1 MYNLAKV
8 DPKKGM
14 RLTGHKTF
22 TVYEDYNTIVEGDVA
37 DVLARLQRSKM
48 GRQKS
53 KKLIYKVSFKV
64 SRPKPALFA
73 KPSFRCKPVI
83 A

>member
-1 MYNLAKV
+1 VYNLAKV

-37 DVLARLQRSKM
+37 DVLAEVAAFQN
-48 GRQKS
+48 G
-53 KKLIYKVSFKV
+53 
-64 SRPKPALFA
+64 
-73 KPSFRCKPVI
+73 
-83 A
+83 